1 MPNALSPEL
10 IAQLM
15 KTNSE
20 DPFLTI
26 LTLTHSTFPSP
37 IRLVNNSE
45 NIVSRGNTFLA
56 FPFRLTL
63 PVDDGETMREVSIDF
78 DNVSLELLDEIRT
91 VTSQI
96 EVKLEM
102 ILASIPDEVQMEL
115 AELKIGNVNYSDTMI
130 SAKLVMDDFLSSA
143 LTSEA
148 YTPSS
153 FPGLF

>member
-1 MPNALSPEL
+1 MPNTLSPEL

-26 LTLTHSTFPSP
+26 LTLTHSTFPAP

-45 NIVSRGNTFLA
+45 DIISRGNTFKA

-63 PVDDGETMREVSIDF
+63 PVDDGETLREVSIDF
-78 DNVSLELLDEIRT
+78 DNVSLELLDEIRS
-91 VTSQI
+91 VTGPI
-96 EVKLEM
+96 DVKLEM
-102 ILASIPDEVQMEL
+102 ILASIPNDVQMEL
-115 AELKIGNVNYSDTMI
+115 SELKIGNVNYSDTMI
-130 SAKLVMDDFLSSA
+130 SAKLFMDDFLSSA

-148 YTPSS
+148 YTPSNY
-153 FPGLF
+153 PGLF